1 MCYRYRFEIKDTKS
15 GRQIKKRAEELN
27 LVFKK
32 GEIFPND
39 KVLCIIPKG
48 SKIELAVK
56 NFGIKARNL
65 LVNARIETIDEKV
78 SFKDIKDN
86 HCAIVSSSF
95 IEWDKDKKKYDI
107 TNGDEF
113 MYLACIYND
122 KNELVMLTKDSYDK
136 FKNIHDR
143 IPVIMDKEEMLN
155 FVHNKEI
162 LISDKKLDINCLSD
176 EISLF

>member
-1 MCYRYRFEIKDTKS
+1 MCYRYRFEIKDTPS

-56 NFGIKARNL
+56 NFGIKAKSL
-65 LVNARIETIDEKV
+65 LVNARVETISEKV
-78 SFKDIKDN
+78 SFKPIKDN
-86 HCAIVSSSF
+86 HCAIISSSF
-95 IEWDKDKKKYDI
+95 IEWDKNKKKYDI
-107 TNGDEF
+107 NNGEEF

-122 KNELVMLTKDSYDK
+122 ANELVMLTKDSYDQ

-143 IPVIMDKEEMLN
+143 VPIIMNQEEMLK
-155 FVHNKEI
+155 FVHNKEV
-162 LISDKKLDINCLSD
+162 LITDKDLNIECLSD
-176 EISLF
+176 DIELF